1 MWQMAASC
9 ITPQPQLLNN
19 HCVGGR
25 GSRREDRWHLLDH
38 RHCVTFWESSFTFG
52 GLKSLIAVTFLAQG
66 YGRKYC
72 MCIQKKVRKLL
83 ERCCPIE
90 SIPS

>member
-1 MWQMAASC
+1 MASAGS
-9 ITPQPQLLNN
+9 QALGYLLGILI
-19 HCVGGR
+19 HIWR
-25 GSRREDRWHLLDH
+25 P
-38 RHCVTFWESSFTFG
+38 
-52 GLKSLIAVTFLAQG
+52 KSLIAVTFLAQG

-72 MCIQKKVRKLL
+72 MCIHKKVRKLL

>member
-9 ITPQPQLLNN
+9 ITPLPQLLNN
-19 HCVGGR
+19 HCER
-25 GSRREDRWHLLDH
+25 GEQMASAGSQALCSLL
-38 RHCVTFWESSFTFG
+38 G
-52 GLKSLIAVTFLAQG
+52 ALIHIWRPRITDGCDISCPRIWQEILHVYTEKG
-66 YGRKYC
+66 
-72 MCIQKKVRKLL
+72 RKLL